1 MVPVTAEGPL
11 RLDDRGLIA
20 ELRDVLRAA
29 GFDGA
34 GVRDALGTSSEILTG
49 SYEIPIRERRL
60 EGQEPIGTLIKLFV
74 LEQPVAADAAKKALA
89 PLSLEQ
95 LTGLGVLEENGGEVQ
110 RQVRLV
116 PHDEIV
122 IASDRRLGEGS
133 DRPDHVAGVHNPSLT
148 LSHLTVRRPI
158 ESALDMG
165 AGSGVQSILAA
176 RHSDQVVATDL
187 NERALNFAAFN
198 ALLNDAENVEVRT
211 GSFYEPVAGERF
223 GLVTTNPP
231 YVISPESAYL
241 FRDSGLEG
249 DSVSR
254 EVVRATPEHMEE
266 GAFATILISWAQR
279 PGHDWTEPL
288 RPWIE
293 DSGCDAWLLH
303 HGTDD
308 PLTHAANWNKEAY
321 VTGPQD
327 LGDTVDRWLAYLERL
342 GIEGVAYGA
351 IILRRRSGGANWIA
365 ANELPVTRLKPAGE
379 HILRVFEAQD
389 YLTGLADERELLEGT
404 FALAPH
410 DLLEQRVEFQDKG
423 WVVVEASAVMQ
434 DGLGLRAGLD
444 PVTLEL
450 LTGLDGTRK
459 LKRVVED
466 QARTRRVDRG
476 VLEGDA
482 IGLVRGM
489 LSAGFLTLR
498 R

>member
-1 MVPVTAEGPL
+1 VTAEGPL

-34 GVRDALGTSSEILTG
+34 GVRAALGTSSEILTG

-60 EGQEPIGTLIKLFV
+60 AGQEPIGTLIKLFV
-74 LEQPVAADAAKKALA
+74 LEQPVAADAARAALA

-95 LTGLGVLEENGGEVQ
+95 LAGLGLLEENGGEVQ

-122 IASDRRLGEGS
+122 IASDRRLGAGS

-148 LSHLTVRRPI
+148 LSQLTVRRPV
-158 ESALDMG
+158 ETALDMG
-165 AGSGVQSILAA
+165 TGSGIQSILAA
-176 RHSDQVVATDL
+176 RHCDRVVATDL

-198 ALLNDAENVEVRT
+198 ALLNDAQNVEVRA
-211 GSFYEPVAGERF
+211 GSFFEPVAGERF
-223 GLVTTNPP
+223 GLIATNPP

-254 EVVRATPEHMEE
+254 EVLRATPEHLEE
-266 GAFATILISWAQR
+266 GGFATILASWAHR
-279 PGHDWTEPL
+279 PGQDWTEPL
-288 RPWIE
+288 RSWIE
-293 DSGCDAWLLH
+293 GTGCDAWLLH

-308 PLTHAANWNKEAY
+308 PLTHVANWNKESY
-321 VTGPQD
+321 VTGPDD
-327 LGDTVDRWLAYLERL
+327 LAETIDRWLEYLERL
-342 GIEGVAYGA
+342 GIEGIAYGA
-351 IILRRRSGGANWIA
+351 IVLRRRSDGANWVA
-365 ANELPVTRLKPAGE
+365 SNELPVARLKPAGE
-379 HILRVFEAQD
+379 HILRVFEAHD

-410 DLLEQRVEFQDKG
+410 DLLEQRVEFRDHG
-423 WVVVEASAVMQ
+423 WVVAEAAAVLQ

-444 PVTLEL
+444 AVTLEL

-459 LKRVVED
+459 LNRVVEE
-466 QARTRRVDRG
+466 QARRRHVDRG
-476 VLEGDA
+476 VLERDA

-489 LSAGFLTLR
+489 LGAGFLTR
-498 R
+498 RR

>member
-1 MVPVTAEGPL
+1 MTAEGPL

-20 ELRDVLRAA
+20 ELRDVLQAA

-34 GVRDALGTSSEILTG
+34 GVQEALGTSSELLTG

-60 EGQEPIGTLIKLFV
+60 EGREPVGTLIKLFV
-74 LEQPVAADAAKKALA
+74 LEQEVPADAAKKALA

-95 LTGLGVLEENGGEVQ
+95 LTGLGLLEESGGKVQ

-122 IASDRRLGEGS
+122 IASDRRIGPGA

-148 LSHLTVRRPI
+148 LSHLTVRRPV

-165 AGSGVQSILAA
+165 AGSGVQSILAS
-176 RHSDQVVATDL
+176 RHSERVVATDL

-198 ALLNDAENVEVRT
+198 ALLNDAENVEVRA

-223 GLVTTNPP
+223 ELIATNPP

-254 EVVRATPEHMEE
+254 EVVRATPEHMAE
-266 GAFATILISWAQR
+266 GAFATVLVSWAQR
-279 PGHDWTEPL
+279 IGDDWTEPL
-288 RPWIE
+288 RPWLE
-293 DSGCDAWLLH
+293 GSGCDAWLLH
-303 HGTDD
+303 HGTHD
-308 PLTHAANWNKEAY
+308 PLTHAANWNKESY
-321 VTGPQD
+321 VTGPDD
-327 LGDTVDRWLAYLERL
+327 LGETIDRWVAYLERL

-365 ANELPVTRLKPAGE
+365 ANELPVTRLRPTSD

-389 YLTGLADERELLEGT
+389 YLAGLADERELLEGT

-410 DLLEQRVEFQDKG
+410 DLLEQRVEFQNRG
-423 WVVVEASAVMQ
+423 WVVTEAAAVLQ

-450 LTGLDGTRK
+450 LTGLDGMRK
-459 LKRVVED
+459 LKRVVEE
-466 QARTRRVDRG
+466 QARARQIDRG

-489 LSAGFLTLR
+489 LGAGFLSRKT
-498 R
+498 